1 MGHSSLL
8 KSRVAVCQSFL
19 FLKVYSVPFLDDL
32 LSASHFSG
40 YAGKWCLKQSLDDIL
55 GWDSD
60 IQLSSK

>member
-1 MGHSSLL
+1 MDHSSLL
-8 KSRVAVCQSFL
+8 KSRAAVCQSFL

-55 GWDSD
+55 GWD
-60 IQLSSK
+60 